1 MNSLDSPSKLDLN
14 DFLILSFNTE
24 LVTLEIT
31 SAIKSVMVKVRKR
44 PLTAKKNSL
53 AASRTH
59 QNVELYHNLLAQGLQ
74 CP

>member
-53 AASRTH
+53 AASRT
-59 QNVELYHNLLAQGLQ
+59 QEKIELYHNLLAQGLQ